1 MKKNY
6 ISVEELDKKFDDG
19 EEGILQY
26 FDLEKAERLGDNKP
40 KRVSVD
46 FPAWMVNQLDD
57 VSKKLGVTRQ
67 SVIKF
72 FIADRLKQEKAEEM

>member
-1 MKKNY
+1 MKKKFIEAEEFDRLFDEGKDVSEY
-6 ISVEELDKKFDDG
+6 IDWS
-19 EEGILQY
+19 
-26 FDLEKAERLGDNKP
+26 KARRLGDLKT

-46 FPAWMVNQLDD
+46 FPNWMVNQLDD

-72 FIADRLKQEKAEEM
+72 FIAEKLKQEKADA